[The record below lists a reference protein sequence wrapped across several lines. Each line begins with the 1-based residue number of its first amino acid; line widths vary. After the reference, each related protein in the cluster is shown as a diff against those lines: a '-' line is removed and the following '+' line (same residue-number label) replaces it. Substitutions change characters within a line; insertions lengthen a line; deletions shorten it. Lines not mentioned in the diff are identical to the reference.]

1 MPTIFKPFSKER
13 CARCSDFPIYNDKEN
28 YPGYYERSR
37 EYRINGYCSN
47 YCEDMAEVEDRE
59 IDLEAQLLETQ
70 QALLEREDAFW
81 VATREADKQLGEVN
95 KINKELEAA
104 QNNIQT
110 LLELEEKAL
119 KRESVLKAYKVDAF
133 NLAEK
138 LHAANARI
146 EELEREPRGFKMPTK
161 EKRKEIW
168 DQTKELREGAKVAR
182 YNPLK
187 KVDEEQEDETD

>member
-28 YPGYYERSR
+28 YPGYYESSR

-59 IDLEAQLLETQ
+59 IDLESKLLNE
-70 QALLEREDAFW
+70 
-81 VATREADKQLGEVN
+81 
-95 KINKELEAA
+95 
-104 QNNIQT
+104 
-110 LLELEEKAL
+110 AL

-146 EELEREPRGFKMPTK
+146 EELENVVKSFLKEPYDDSDLKSLLKTYRTIAK
-161 EKRKEIW
+161 E
-168 DQTKELREGAKVAR
+168 VM
-182 YNPLK
+182 K
-187 KVDEEQEDETD
+187 K